1 MLPDKKILVF
11 DFDRTLAES
20 KTLITD
26 SMANLI
32 KELIRKKMVIVIAGG
47 SFEQLRT
54 LLLPPFVSDIKML
67 PFIHNFTLLPT
78 SGSQRYEYNEEKK
91 EWILTDKEPLPSGVK
106 ERAIKLLQEVIDNP
120 IYEIPPNPTGNI
132 IEDRDTQITF
142 TPNGQQAP
150 IAVKLR
156 FDPDR
161 KKREKIKMTLE
172 PKLPEVSILINGTSS
187 IDILPKGFNKAVGL
201 MRFLNKIGFQKSD
214 VIFVGDALFPGGNDY
229 SMHEA
234 GFETIAVKGPE
245 ETESIIKKWID

>member
-1 MLPDKKILVF
+1 MLPDKKIIAF
-11 DFDRTLAES
+11 DIDGTLTAS
-20 KTLITD
+20 KTLITE

-32 KELIRKKMVIVIAGG
+32 KELVKQKIVIAIAGG
-47 SFEQLRT
+47 SFHQMETQF
-54 LLLPPFVSDIKML
+54 LPPFLNDDSMI

-78 SGSQRYEYNEEKK
+78 SGSQRYEYDENKK
-91 EWILTDKEPLPSGVK
+91 EWILADKEPLPNGVK
-106 ERAIKLLQEVIDNP
+106 EKAIKLLQEVIDNP

-150 IAVKLR
+150 VQLKMR

-161 KKREKIKMTLE
+161 KKREKIKAFLE

-187 IDILPKGFNKAVGL
+187 IDILAKGFNKAVGL
-201 MRFLNKIGFQKSD
+201 VRFLDKAGLKKSD
-214 VIFVGDALFPGGNDY
+214 VVFVGDGLFPGGNDY
-229 SMHEA
+229 SVYEA

-245 ETESIIKKWID
+245 ETEVIIKNWLS